1 MKVPRSSGMV
11 ILGLD
16 PGSRFTGF
24 GVVHRAG
31 NALTQVDAGRLA
43 VPTKIG
49 TAQRLAWL
57 GREVSEL
64 LRRFEPDAVA
74 VEATFAGVN
83 NRSLIVMA
91 QARGA
96 ILSALGATELEP
108 REFSPAEIKRTV
120 AGNGRA
126 DKKQV
131 ARMVGMLLRVDTA
144 RLSADATDALAV
156 ALCCAQNVTMDAIHR
171 RSRL

>member
-1 MKVPRSSGMV
+1 MV

-24 GVVHRAG
+24 GVVRRAG
-31 NALTQVDAGRLA
+31 NALSRIDAGRLS

-57 GREVSEL
+57 GQQVGEL
-64 LRRFEPDAVA
+64 LLRYEPDAVA
-74 VEATFAGVN
+74 IETTFAGVN

-126 DKKQV
+126 GKEQV
-131 ARMVGMLLRVDTA
+131 ARMVGMLLGIDA
-144 RLSADATDALAV
+144 AGLSADATDALAV
-156 ALCCAQNVTMDAIHR
+156 ALCCAQNVTMDEIR
-171 RSRL
+171 RRVRR

>member
-1 MKVPRSSGMV
+1 MV

-24 GVVHRAG
+24 GVVRRAG
-31 NALTQVDAGRLA
+31 NRLTRIDAGRLA
-43 VPTKIG
+43 VPTKVG

-57 GREVSEL
+57 GHEIGGL
-64 LRRFEPDAVA
+64 LVRFEPDAVA
-74 VEATFAGVN
+74 IETTFAGVN

-96 ILSALGATELEP
+96 ILSALGATALEP

-126 DKKQV
+126 GKEQV
-131 ARMVGMLLRVDTA
+131 ARMVGMLLGIDSA
-144 RLSADATDALAV
+144 GLSADATDALAV
-156 ALCCAQNVTMDAIHR
+156 ALCCAQNVTMDEIR
-171 RSRL
+171 RRVRG

>member
-1 MKVPRSSGMV
+1 MV

-31 NALTQVDAGRLA
+31 NSLTRIDAGRLS

-57 GREVSEL
+57 GREVGEL
-64 LRRFEPDAVA
+64 LLRFEPDAVA
-74 VEATFAGVN
+74 IETTFAGVN

-126 DKKQV
+126 GKDQV
-131 ARMVGMLLRVDTA
+131 ARMVGMLLGIDAA

-156 ALCCAQNVTMDAIHR
+156 AVCCAQNVTMDEIR
-171 RSRL
+171 RRVRR

>member
-1 MKVPRSSGMV
+1 MV

-31 NALTQVDAGRLA
+31 NKLARIDAGRLS
-43 VPTKIG
+43 VPTRIG

-57 GREVSEL
+57 GRKTADLMV
-64 LRRFEPDAVA
+64 RYEPDAVA
-74 VEATFAGVN
+74 IETTFAGVN

-96 ILSALGATELEP
+96 ILSALGATDLEP

-126 DKKQV
+126 GKEQV
-131 ARMVGMLLRVDTA
+131 ARMVGMLLGIDA
-144 RLSADATDALAV
+144 GKLSADATDALAV
-156 ALCCAQNVTMDAIHR
+156 ALCCAQNVTMDEIR
-171 RSRL
+171 RRTRR

>member
-1 MKVPRSSGMV
+1 MV

-31 NALTQVDAGRLA
+31 NSLTRIEAGRLS

-57 GREVSEL
+57 GREVGDL
-64 LRRFEPDAVA
+64 LVRFEPDAVA
-74 VEATFAGVN
+74 IETTFAGVN

-126 DKKQV
+126 GKEQV
-131 ARMVGMLLRVDTA
+131 ARMVGMLLGIDAA
-144 RLSADATDALAV
+144 RLSSDATDALAV
-156 ALCCAQNVTMDAIHR
+156 ALCCAQNVTMDEIR
-171 RSRL
+171 RRVRG

>member
-1 MKVPRSSGMV
+1 MV

-31 NALTQVDAGRLA
+31 NTLTQIDAGRLS

-49 TAQRLAWL
+49 VAQRLAWL
-57 GREVSEL
+57 GQEIGGLL
-64 LRRFEPDAVA
+64 LRFDPDAVA
-74 VEATFAGVN
+74 IESTFAGVN

-96 ILSALGATELEP
+96 ILSALGATQLEP

-126 DKKQV
+126 GKEQI
-131 ARMVGMLLRVDTA
+131 ARMVSMLLGSDTS

-156 ALCCAQNVTMDAIHR
+156 ALCCAQNVTMDEIR
-171 RSRL
+171 RRART